1 MMAFKEAFSQAKPKL
16 MEPVHRL
23 EILVDSNA
31 MGDVMSDLQTR
42 RGVIEGMDAEGH
54 YQKIVAKVPLAE
66 LNSYSS
72 SLRSLTQGK
81 AKYTTRF
88 HSYES
93 VPYDLQASL
102 VKKDVG
108 DLQEA

>member
-1 MMAFKEAFSQAKPKL
+1 
-16 MEPVHRL
+16 
-23 EILVDSNA
+23 

-54 YQKIVAKVPLAE
+54 YQKIVAKVPLSE
-66 LNSYSS
+66 LTSYSS

-88 HSYES
+88 NSYDS
-93 VPYDLQASL
+93 VPFDIQSKL
-102 VKKDVG
+102 VKQETA